1 MRVGG
6 WKANRECDSRMAFM
20 GMTIWI
26 RGARPQTL
34 PLGLAPVLVGVAAS
48 WRWEALGGLRSCPA
62 FPGRLLEE
70 HDAGDVLGYCAFS
83 RPWFAVVAML
93 CAVVA
98 VGLQIAVNYL
108 NDYADG
114 VRGTDARRGSDAAG
128 PRRLVA
134 SGVDPSHVLLAAAVA
149 ALAACA
155 AGLVAVVITG
165 RWWLIALG
173 ATCLVAAWGYTN
185 GRHPYGYRG
194 LGELAAFVFFGL
206 VPALGTQYALSGS
219 ITVTGVAGSV
229 ICGLLSVSVM
239 MVRQYALGKGYE
251 FYDIKAQQGLMRTLM
266 VRIGS
271 GKGKCWC
278 MRALGWA
285 AGLTVVFAMPLSVY
299 AKLLDLLIKLPAEV
313 DRDRSC
319 TEYGICGDWSWGNA
333 DWMSLAAFVS
343 IAGCVA
349 IATRAVAA
357 GRHDR

>member
-149 ALAACA
+149 ALAAWCRRT
-155 AGLVAVVITG
+155 GRYRHNWSLVADS
-165 RWWLIALG
+165 
-173 ATCLVAAWGYTN
+173 AWRN
-185 GRHPYGYRG
+185 
-194 LGELAAFVFFGL
+194 
-206 VPALGTQYALSGS
+206 LSGGRPGD
-219 ITVTGVAGSV
+219 IPTVGILTDIGVWANLRHSYSSGWFQPSAR
-229 ICGLLSVSVM
+229 S
-239 MVRQYALGKGYE
+239 
-251 FYDIKAQQGLMRTLM
+251 MR
-266 VRIGS
+266 
-271 GKGKCWC
+271 
-278 MRALGWA
+278 
-285 AGLTVVFAMPLSVY
+285 
-299 AKLLDLLIKLPAEV
+299 
-313 DRDRSC
+313 
-319 TEYGICGDWSWGNA
+319 
-333 DWMSLAAFVS
+333 
-343 IAGCVA
+343 
-349 IATRAVAA
+349 
-357 GRHDR
+357 

>member
-239 MVRQYALGKGYE
+239 MVNNLRDLEDDAAHGK
-251 FYDIKAQQGLMRTLM
+251 RTLM
-266 VRIGS
+266 VRIGQWEGQMLVHACAGMGCWSDGGFRHAIIGVCQTS
-271 GKGKCWC
+271 GSAHKAACGGGSRPFMHGIWH
-278 MRALGWA
+278 MR
-285 AGLTVVFAMPLSVY
+285 
-299 AKLLDLLIKLPAEV
+299 
-313 DRDRSC
+313 
-319 TEYGICGDWSWGNA
+319 
-333 DWMSLAAFVS
+333 
-343 IAGCVA
+343 
-349 IATRAVAA
+349 
-357 GRHDR
+357 

>member
-6 WKANRECDSRMAFM
+6 WKVNRECDSRMAFM

-128 PRRLVA
+128 PRRLIA

-149 ALAACA
+149 ALA
-155 AGLVAVVITG
+155 
-165 RWWLIALG
+165 
-173 ATCLVAAWGYTN
+173 
-185 GRHPYGYRG
+185 
-194 LGELAAFVFFGL
+194 GL
-206 VPALGTQYALSGS
+206 VP
-219 ITVTGVAGSV
+219 
-229 ICGLLSVSVM
+229 
-239 MVRQYALGKGYE
+239 
-251 FYDIKAQQGLMRTLM
+251 
-266 VRIGS
+266 
-271 GKGKCWC
+271 
-278 MRALGWA
+278 
-285 AGLTVVFAMPLSVY
+285 P
-299 AKLLDLLIKLPAEV
+299 
-313 DRDRSC
+313 
-319 TEYGICGDWSWGNA
+319 DWSL
-333 DWMSLAAFVS
+333 SS
-343 IAGCVA
+343 
-349 IATRAVAA
+349 
-357 GRHDR
+357 

>member
-6 WKANRECDSRMAFM
+6 WNANRECDSRMAFM

-206 VPALGTQYALSGS
+206 VPAPRHAVCAKRVDHRDGGGRFGDLRPA
-219 ITVTGVAGSV
+219 
-229 ICGLLSVSVM
+229 
-239 MVRQYALGKGYE
+239 VRQ
-251 FYDIKAQQGLMRTLM
+251 
-266 VRIGS
+266 
-271 GKGKCWC
+271 
-278 MRALGWA
+278 
-285 AGLTVVFAMPLSVY
+285 
-299 AKLLDLLIKLPAEV
+299 
-313 DRDRSC
+313 
-319 TEYGICGDWSWGNA
+319 
-333 DWMSLAAFVS
+333 
-343 IAGCVA
+343 
-349 IATRAVAA
+349 
-357 GRHDR
+357 RHDGE

>member
-1 MRVGG
+1 M
-6 WKANRECDSRMAFM
+6 
-20 GMTIWI
+20 
-26 RGARPQTL
+26 
-34 PLGLAPVLVGVAAS
+34 
-48 WRWEALGGLRSCPA
+48 
-62 FPGRLLEE
+62 
-70 HDAGDVLGYCAFS
+70 
-83 RPWFAVVAML
+83 
-93 CAVVA
+93 
-98 VGLQIAVNYL
+98 
-108 NDYADG
+108 
-114 VRGTDARRGSDAAG
+114 
-128 PRRLVA
+128 
-134 SGVDPSHVLLAAAVA
+134 
-149 ALAACA
+149 
-155 AGLVAVVITG
+155 
-165 RWWLIALG
+165 
-173 ATCLVAAWGYTN
+173 AAWGYTN

-239 MVRQYALGKGYE
+239 MVNNLRDLEDDAAHGK
-251 FYDIKAQQGLMRTLM
+251 RTLM

-319 TEYGICGDWSWGNA
+319 PEYGICGDWSWGNA

-357 GRHDR
+357 VRHDQWRRALPLCSMTSLVAAGAFVLNACQAGFMA

>member
-1 MRVGG
+1 
-6 WKANRECDSRMAFM
+6 
-20 GMTIWI
+20 
-26 RGARPQTL
+26 
-34 PLGLAPVLVGVAAS
+34 
-48 WRWEALGGLRSCPA
+48 
-62 FPGRLLEE
+62 
-70 HDAGDVLGYCAFS
+70 
-83 RPWFAVVAML
+83 ML

-134 SGVDPSHVLLAAAVA
+134 SGIDPSRVLL
-149 ALAACA
+149 
-155 AGLVAVVITG
+155 TG

-173 ATCLVAAWGYTN
+173 ATCLLAGWGYTN

-239 MVRQYALGKGYE
+239 MVNNLRDLEDDAAHGK
-251 FYDIKAQQGLMRTLM
+251 RTLM

-299 AKLLDLLIKLPAEV
+299 AGLLDLLIVLPAEV
-313 DRDRSC
+313 DRERSC
-319 TEYGICGDWSWGNA
+319 TEYGICDDWSWGNA
-333 DWMSLAAFVS
+333 DWMSLAAFVF

-357 GRHDR
+357 VRHDQWRRALPLCSVTSLVAAGAFVLNACQVGFMV